1 VREDVQHIWLIHFAA
16 PIHLHTS
23 LTMGQEKKSETIVT
37 VRPVH
42 LRTMSDDSST
52 PRRFRDEE
60 DDEILSQISSTI
72 SLDDMEAG
80 RVNPRWYRFSGSSS
94 MRWFGAATPAK
105 RKKRRQ
111 WCRWLLIAAVVLGL
125 FGVIAGM

>member
-1 VREDVQHIWLIHFAA
+1 
-16 PIHLHTS
+16 
-23 LTMGQEKKSETIVT
+23 MGQEKKADTIVT

-42 LRTMSDDSST
+42 LRTMSDDSTT

-60 DDEILSQISSTI
+60 DEETSSQISSTI

-80 RVNPRWYRFSGSSS
+80 RVRPKWYRFSGSSS
-94 MRWFGAATPAK
+94 MRWFGAAIPAK
-105 RKKRRQ
+105 RSKRRQ
-111 WCRWLLIAAVVLGL
+111 WCRWVLITAVVLGL